1 MPRKIASVKN
11 AKPSSANG
19 SPIDSPKRPM
29 KRGHSRPSS
38 NDSTVPDTAP
48 TANRM
53 LVPLASC
60 FDSSRYSGSR
70 VRRCCT
76 SASTIS
82 AGSATPAA
90 ANTMW
95 NASEIPIWDRAYARA
110 FQSIGTTGFCVERDR
125 HSRSASRRRAWSR

>member
-1 MPRKIASVKN
+1 
-11 AKPSSANG
+11 
-19 SPIDSPKRPM
+19 M
-29 KRGHSRPSS
+29 KRGQSRPSS

-60 FDSSRYSGSR
+60 FDEQQIFGIARPP
-70 VRRCCT
+70 VAE
-76 SASTIS
+76 SAITIS

-95 NASEIPIWDRAYARA
+95 NASEIPIWERA
-110 FQSIGTTGFCVERDR
+110 
-125 HSRSASRRRAWSR
+125 